1 MKRSRAVTTAAFLTF
16 TYSLWAIMTLFHA
29 FVTQSAF
36 IQEAGIGFAAFLLI
50 LFSMGVVSAYGIWR
64 NQPWGKILAI
74 VTLTLNGLLA
84 VPGILFGPTLADKAL
99 AFSGVAVA
107 IIVALLL
114 LNHPGTE
121 APDAEDNAL

>member
-1 MKRSRAVTTAAFLTF
+1 VKRSRAVTIAALLTF
-16 TYSLWAIMTLFHA
+16 TYSLLAIMTLFHA

-36 IQEAGIGFAAFLLI
+36 IQEAGTGFAAFLLI
-50 LFSMGVVSAYGIWR
+50 LFSMGVVSVYGIWR

-74 VTLTLNGLLA
+74 VTLVLNGLLA
-84 VPGILFGPTLADKAL
+84 VPGILFGPTLADKAA

-114 LNHPGTE
+114 LQPAATQSSV
-121 APDAEDNAL
+121 D